1 MAHTTSNLLMHVI
14 FSTRQR
20 RALIA
25 PDIKPELCA
34 YVGGIVRELRGVAL
48 IVNGT
53 SDHVHMLV
61 RMPTLC
67 SVAEMVRVVKAN
79 SSRWVHEKW
88 PNHRDFGWQIG
99 YGAFSVS
106 ASNVNAVTKY
116 IAEQEEHHRRK
127 SFQEELLAFLQKNG
141 VTYDE
146 RYLWG

>member
-1 MAHTTSNLLMHVI
+1 MRS
-14 FSTRQR
+14 SRQR
-20 RALIA
+20 SSRTYVPTWA
-25 PDIKPELCA
+25 ESYVNCA
-34 YVGGIVRELRGVAL
+34 GVAAL

-53 SDHVHMLV
+53 PDHVHMLV

-88 PNHRDFGWQIG
+88 PNHRYFGWQTG

-106 ASNVNAVTKY
+106 PSNVNAVTKY
-116 IAEQEEHHRRK
+116 IAEQEEHHRRT
-127 SFQEELLAFLQKNG
+127 SFQEEFLAFLQKNG
-141 VTYDE
+141 VMYDE